1 MNPRSVAIIGA
12 SANEAKFGSKI
23 LECLVHQNFRGAIYP
38 INPNADTL
46 RGLKAYPSIADV
58 PESVDVA
65 VIAVPAGQLLETVRE
80 CANAGVGACVI
91 PTAQTAEYDTAGER
105 LQHDIVALARSFG
118 MRLVG
123 PNCLGFI
130 NPAHQMALTPSGT
143 MLFVP
148 SMPVG
153 GVGLVSQS
161 GALMA
166 SMFMVGYDHGV
177 NFSRML
183 SIGNQADLDI
193 CDFFEALVEDA
204 ATRVI
209 CLYVEGL
216 LDLQRFQ
223 ALAHKAQGAGKP
235 VLAVKAGRTAS
246 GQAVVMAH
254 TASVAGPYDVFQ
266 ALCESSGV
274 ILLDAP
280 EAMVL
285 VAGALERLGHLAP
298 GGIAMMVSSGG
309 GGAVMAD
316 RLTLRG
322 LPLVSRYGQVATET
336 LRTLYQ
342 DRHIINP
349 IDIGTLN
356 RGPNLADSVATVQTI
371 VADDTVA
378 GMLFLM
384 TPQPFMA
391 EMTEGLVAAWKAS
404 GKPVL
409 IVLDT
414 GSLGE
419 PIRQQLISHEI
430 PFVTRV
436 DDAIRVLEAMFATR
450 GRTSTL
456 VFQ

>member
-23 LECLVHQNFRGAIYP
+23 LECLVHQGFRGAIYP
-38 INPNADTL
+38 INPNAGTL

-58 PESVDVA
+58 PEAVDVA
-65 VIAVPAGQLLETVRE
+65 VIAVPAGQLLDTVRE

-91 PTAQTAEYDTAGER
+91 PTAQTAEYDAAGAQ
-105 LQHDIVALARSFG
+105 LQRDIVAVARSFG

-166 SMFMVGYDHGV
+166 SMFMAGYDHGV

-183 SIGNQADLDI
+183 SIGNQADLEI
-193 CDFFEALVEDA
+193 CDFFEALIEDA
-204 ATRVI
+204 ATQVI
-209 CLYVEGL
+209 CLYVEEL
-216 LDLQRFQ
+216 LDPPRFE
-223 ALAHKAQGAGKP
+223 ALARRAQEAGKP
-235 VLAVKAGRTAS
+235 VLAVKAGRTES
-246 GQAVVMAH
+246 GQLVAMAH
-254 TASVAGPYDVFQ
+254 TASVAGSFDAFRAV
-266 ALCESSGV
+266 CESSGV
-274 ILLDAP
+274 ILVDEP
-280 EAMVL
+280 GAMVL
-285 VAGALERLGHLAP
+285 VAGALERLGRLAP

-309 GGAVMAD
+309 GGAVTVD
-316 RLTLRG
+316 RLTLQG
-322 LPLVSRYGQVATET
+322 VPMVPRYGQKTTET
-336 LRTLYQ
+336 LRALYQ
-342 DRHIINP
+342 ERHVINP
-349 IDIGTLN
+349 IDIGTLK
-356 RGPNLADSVATVQTI
+356 RGPNLQDSVVTAQAI
-371 VADDTVA
+371 VADETVA

-391 EMTEGLVAAWKAS
+391 EMTEGLIAAWKSS

-419 PIRQQLISHEI
+419 SVRQQLLLHGI

-436 DDAIRVLEAMFATR
+436 DDAIRVLEAMFVYR
-450 GRTSTL
+450 DKTSAPA
-456 VFQ
+456 